1 MDRWHLD
8 LIVRQSRFSCRMCRW
23 RGLAS
28 KGPHRFLV
36 ALTPARPRYDA
47 GTGTTPLPALDL
59 RGSPAADDPDGAQTI
74 TGTAFGMLPIL
85 PDSNSSGIKPGPI
98 HNLTARSEPRTATRF
113 NHPAPVRTA
122 SGSRSN
128 GSRCGTSAYRSSR

>member
-98 HNLTARSEPRTATRF
+98 QRRMRRIAQYISHEFA
-113 NHPAPVRTA
+113 NHLDAMSTVRTLIA
-122 SGSRSN
+122 QRP
-128 GSRCGTSAYRSSR
+128 

>member
-8 LIVRQSRFSCRMCRW
+8 LIVRQSRFSCHMCRW

-98 HNLTARSEPRTATRF
+98 QTG
-113 NHPAPVRTA
+113 VRRRGRHDV
-122 SGSRSN
+122 SWNRP
-128 GSRCGTSAYRSSR
+128 

>member
-98 HNLTARSEPRTATRF
+98 QLIWLAEHMSTTLV
-113 NHPAPVRTA
+113 PA
-122 SGSRSN
+122 SD
-128 GSRCGTSAYRSSR
+128 GTSARARELWNI

>member
-59 RGSPAADDPDGAQTI
+59 RGSPAAGLSEERCVRVRPDPRGDGR
-74 TGTAFGMLPIL
+74 G
-85 PDSNSSGIKPGPI
+85 
-98 HNLTARSEPRTATRF
+98 
-113 NHPAPVRTA
+113 
-122 SGSRSN
+122 
-128 GSRCGTSAYRSSR
+128 

>member
-1 MDRWHLD
+1 
-8 LIVRQSRFSCRMCRW
+8 MCRW

-98 HNLTARSEPRTATRF
+98 QSVAVCNGGSHSSASSAGVAVRRMIRA
-113 NHPAPVRTA
+113 PA
-122 SGSRSN
+122 
-128 GSRCGTSAYRSSR
+128 